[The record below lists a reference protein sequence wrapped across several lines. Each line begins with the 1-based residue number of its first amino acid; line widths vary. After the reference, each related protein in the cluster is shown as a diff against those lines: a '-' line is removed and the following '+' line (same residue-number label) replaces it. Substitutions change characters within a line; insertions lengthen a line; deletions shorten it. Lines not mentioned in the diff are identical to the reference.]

1 MYHAWL
7 PVLLGAFTISR
18 PAQAFELVREHK
30 GDTFFDG
37 WDFYGFW
44 DNLTSG
50 DVEYLNRA
58 DAFSNELVQTTSSG
72 STIIRVDNFTNVPFN
87 YKRNSIRIESKD
99 SYDFGSLWVFDLN
112 HLPYGCSVWPSIW
125 SHGEDWP
132 NGGEIDIIEGINLQ
146 SRNQVA
152 LHTIDGCTHQE
163 GTNEIGWYGEKN
175 CSVPAG
181 CTVQDPDTKSY
192 GAPFAAAGGG
202 AWATQFDVAGI
213 FIWSWTRESVPA
225 NIKDGGQTLDITS
238 WGPPMASYP
247 SSTCDMEKYF
257 TAQKIIIDITL
268 CGVWAGIPS
277 IYNATCKGTG
287 TTGLCYNDNV
297 IGPGNNYD
305 NAYFDI
311 NFIRMYTNAPPTPTT
326 TSTSHSSPSPTQ
338 TGDDPDITFPNET
351 DSAVRSARPLILII
365 SVVLAAVLVLL

>member
-1 MYHAWL
+1 MYYAWL
-7 PVLLGAFTISR
+7 PALLGAFTISR

-30 GDTFFDG
+30 GATFFDE

-58 DAFSNELVQTTSSG
+58 DAFSNELVQSTSSG

-125 SHGEDWP
+125 THGEDWP

-146 SRNQVA
+146 GRNQVA

-163 GTNEIGWYGEKN
+163 GTNEVGWYGVKN
-175 CSVPAG
+175 CSTPAG
-181 CTVQDPDTKSY
+181 CTVQDPDARSY

-202 AWATQFDVAGI
+202 AWATQFDVAGV
-213 FIWSWTRESVPA
+213 FIWFWTRDSVPD
-225 NIKDGGQTLDITS
+225 NIKNGGKTLDISS

-247 SSTCDMEKYF
+247 SSTCEMEKYF

-287 TTGLCYNDNV
+287 PTGMCYPDNV
-297 IGPGNNYD
+297 IGPGDNYD

-311 NFIRMYTNAPPTPTT
+311 NFIRTYTNSPPTT
-326 TSTSHSSPSPTQ
+326 TTTTTSHSSPSPTQ

-351 DSAVRSARPLILII
+351 DAATRSSRPLMLAT